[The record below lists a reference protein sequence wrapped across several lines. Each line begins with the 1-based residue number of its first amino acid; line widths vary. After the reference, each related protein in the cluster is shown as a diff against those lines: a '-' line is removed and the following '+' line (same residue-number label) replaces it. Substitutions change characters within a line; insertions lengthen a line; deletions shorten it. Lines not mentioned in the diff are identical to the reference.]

1 MQHLFTVLTNGRFL
15 VVVNNER
22 VRNTQAQATLALHPR
37 HVVDAAG
44 PRLATEAARLS
55 SGRRGGREQRRPI
68 NLHRPQLH
76 CRPSFTLL
84 PLKTR
89 TTDSLAALRKTTNK
103 TTTTTRLTILQV
115 L

>member
-1 MQHLFTVLTNGRFL
+1 MQHLFTVLTNGRLL

-55 SGRRGGREQRRPI
+55 SGRGCWEQRRPI
-68 NLHRPQLH
+68 NLHRPQLQLSTFFH
-76 CRPSFTLL
+76 
-84 PLKTR
+84 
-89 TTDSLAALRKTTNK
+89 TTHTQDTHD
-103 TTTTTRLTILQV
+103 
-115 L
+115 